1 MPETPSSVQHD
12 KMGVDRV
19 CSKTAS
25 GRVLHR
31 VRHHPRKGVG
41 KRQSTGGQ

>member
-1 MPETPSSVQHD
+1 MPEMPSSVQHA

-19 CSKTAS
+19 RSKKQA
-25 GRVLHR
+25 GAFLHR
-31 VRHHPRKGVG
+31 VRHHPRNGVG